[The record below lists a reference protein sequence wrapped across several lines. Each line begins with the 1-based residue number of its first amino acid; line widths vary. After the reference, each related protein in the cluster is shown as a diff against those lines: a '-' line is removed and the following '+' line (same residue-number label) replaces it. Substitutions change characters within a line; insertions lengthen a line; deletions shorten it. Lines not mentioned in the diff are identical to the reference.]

1 MLRFLFVESAYD
13 FNTYTPTRCKNTV
26 NREWFRDG
34 WYLVSRHIF
43 SLLASIQG
51 QGLKRSGDKALNE
64 AASKTMATIGNNYTE
79 SVEPVFLT
87 QSKELAYYWA
97 QQTVRERGVRFEG
110 EEQPIVLAVN
120 LSEKQRAKVRPDVG
134 AMSLLMMSVGEQFM
148 SHLTEIYQANN
159 IAGPDIEL
167 RTADRMDYL
176 NKLGMAYIDED
187 ISRACVQE
195 LAEPELAGWKRSIN
209 QSS

>member
-1 MLRFLFVESAYD
+1 MTSIPKHLQDAKTLLSENGFVTGDTWYHGTSSA
-13 FNTYTPTRCKNTV
+13 
-26 NREWFRDG
+26 
-34 WYLVSRHIF
+34 
-43 SLLASIQG
+43 LLASIKA

-97 QQTVRERGVRFEG
+97 QQTVRERSVRFEG

-148 SHLTEIYQANN
+148 AHMAKVYQENN
-159 IAGPDIEL
+159 VAGPDIEL

-195 LAEPELAGWKRSIN
+195 LSEPNISEPELSEPALTD
-209 QSS
+209 

>member
-1 MLRFLFVESAYD
+1 MTSIPKHLQDAKTLLSENGFATGDTWYHGTSSA
-13 FNTYTPTRCKNTV
+13 
-26 NREWFRDG
+26 
-34 WYLVSRHIF
+34 LI
-43 SLLASIQG
+43 ASIKG
-51 QGLKRSGDKALNE
+51 QGLKRSGDKALNQ
-64 AASKTMATIGNNYTE
+64 AAVKTMATIGNNYTE

-97 QQTVRERGVRFEG
+97 QQTVRERSVRFEG
-110 EEQPIVLAVN
+110 DEQPVVLEVN

-148 SHLTEIYQANN
+148 AHLAKVYQESD
-159 IAGPDIEL
+159 IAGPDIDL

-187 ISRACVQE
+187 ISRACVVE
-195 LAEPELAGWKRSIN
+195 LSESEVSEPELSEA
-209 QSS
+209 

>member
-1 MLRFLFVESAYD
+1 MTSIPTHLQDAKTLLSENGFATGDTWYHGTSSA
-13 FNTYTPTRCKNTV
+13 
-26 NREWFRDG
+26 
-34 WYLVSRHIF
+34 
-43 SLLASIQG
+43 LLASIQG

-97 QQTVRERGVRFEG
+97 QQTIRERSTRFEG
-110 EEQPIVLAVN
+110 EERPIVLAVN
-120 LSEKQRAKVRPDVG
+120 LSEKQQAKVRPDVG

-148 SHLTEIYQANN
+148 AHLTEIYQENN

-195 LAEPELAGWKRSIN
+195 LYEPELSEPELT
-209 QSS
+209 S